1 MELQDLP
8 IYVDYFKNI
17 FDGRVSPGINALR
30 EEYTAWRQANYG
42 GDTAEAP
49 KPAETPATTEVRQNQ
64 TNSNS
69 DSNGSSG
76 LTVEG
81 ITTTNP
87 FAGRQDHHVTQ
98 EDIEATR
105 EAVEKAIEAGI
116 TFS

>member
-1 MELQDLP
+1 M
-8 IYVDYFKNI
+8 
-17 FDGRVSPGINALR
+17 
-30 EEYTAWRQANYG
+30 
-42 GDTAEAP
+42 
-49 KPAETPATTEVRQNQ
+49 
-64 TNSNS
+64 
-69 DSNGSSG
+69 
-76 LTVEG
+76 EG